1 MTKLITAM
9 LFLTFIVKVNAQTDL
24 YLKIKSQ
31 LKNEHPEINLEN
43 KLIAV
48 SFWSPDNSESR
59 EANKDFNKAYK
70 MYEFAKLKGGFK
82 GIVCLAVNK
91 TGENASIILNKDG
104 VNKVITL
111 NGIDAKNYSTVTNVV
126 FDSQGTEVFKNISH
140 EQIFES
146 IHNLITR

>member
-1 MTKLITAM
+1 MKKLITL
-9 LFLTFIVKVNAQTDL
+9 LFFTFIVKVNAQTDL
-24 YLKIKSQ
+24 YFKLKSQ
-31 LKNEHPEINLEN
+31 LKSEHPEISLEN

-48 SFWSPDNSESR
+48 SFWSPDNSETR
-59 EANKDFNKAYK
+59 EANKEFNKAYK

-111 NGIDAKNYSTVTNVV
+111 NGIDIKSYSNLTNVV
-126 FDSQGTEVFKNISH
+126 FDSQGNEVLKNIAH